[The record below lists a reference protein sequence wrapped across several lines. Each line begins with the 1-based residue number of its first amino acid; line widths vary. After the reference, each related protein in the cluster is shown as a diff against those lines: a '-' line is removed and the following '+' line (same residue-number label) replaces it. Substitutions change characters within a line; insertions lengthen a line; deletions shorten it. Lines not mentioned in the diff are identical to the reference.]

1 MVSQYHFIW
10 DSFCNPTIL
19 PMSCAMSVT
28 LLDHV
33 PPQDQTNVL
42 CTVYIILI
50 YQMLSLISFNFV
62 VYIYLCR
69 TYFEQPPVLH
79 TKKVWIRQA
88 LAQVNSCRA
97 KSVNCHYRPP
107 FRWLRPSKWC
117 LLKVISNKG
126 DHSKQVLL
134 YQKCTLPVGR
144 IYWKHCA
151 EYSSLLPVILP
162 DFFVCSS
169 ATYTA

>member
-1 MVSQYHFIW
+1 MVSQYNHFIW
-10 DSFCNPTIL
+10 NSFCNPTIL

-42 CTVYIILI
+42 CTAYIILI
-50 YQMLSLISFNFV
+50 YQILSLISFNFV
-62 VYIYLCR
+62 VHIYLCR
-69 TYFEQPPVLH
+69 TCFEQPPVLH
-79 TKKVWIRQA
+79 TEKVWIRQA

-97 KSVNCHYRPP
+97 KSVNLHYRPP
-107 FRWLRPSKWC
+107 FRRLRPLKWWS

-134 YQKCTLPVGR
+134 YQKCTLPVGK
-144 IYWKHCA
+144 IIENTVQNIPHSC
-151 EYSSLLPVILP
+151 P
-162 DFFVCSS
+162 
-169 ATYTA
+169 